1 MQPPAFLLEI
11 GLEHYLFTS
20 LVVFLCGLFTV
31 LTRRNAIGVLMG
43 VGWLARI
50 SDRKPSTMTPAWKA
64 ATAKYRAAQNQD
76 PISNMS

>member
-1 MQPPAFLLEI
+1 MGPRALLKNETQQI
-11 GLEHYLFTS
+11 LAGTAAVS
-20 LVVFLCGLFTV
+20 IV
-31 LTRRNAIGVLMG
+31 GVLMG

>member
-1 MQPPAFLLEI
+1 MAASRAWFMGPLGLLKNETQQI
-11 GLEHYLFTS
+11 LAGTAAVS
-20 LVVFLCGLFTV
+20 IVG
-31 LTRRNAIGVLMG
+31 ALMG

>member
-1 MQPPAFLLEI
+1 MGPLGLLKNETQQI
-11 GLEHYLFTS
+11 LAGTGAVS
-20 LVVFLCGLFTV
+20 IV
-31 LTRRNAIGVLMG
+31 GVLMG

-76 PISNMS
+76 PITNMS

>member
-1 MQPPAFLLEI
+1 MGPLALLKNETQQI
-11 GLEHYLFTS
+11 LAGI
-20 LVVFLCGLFTV
+20 
-31 LTRRNAIGVLMG
+31 AGVSIVGTLMG
-43 VGWLARI
+43 LGWLARI

>member
-1 MQPPAFLLEI
+1 MGPLGLLKNETQQI
-11 GLEHYLFTS
+11 LAGTGAVS
-20 LVVFLCGLFTV
+20 IV
-31 LTRRNAIGVLMG
+31 GVLMG
-43 VGWLARI
+43 VGWLARV

>member
-1 MQPPAFLLEI
+1 MGPLGLLKNETQQI
-11 GLEHYLFTS
+11 LAGI
-20 LVVFLCGLFTV
+20 
-31 LTRRNAIGVLMG
+31 AGVSIVGTLMG
-43 VGWLARI
+43 LGWLARI

>member
-1 MQPPAFLLEI
+1 MGPLGLLKNETQQILAGTAAVSI
-11 GLEHYLFTS
+11 G
-20 LVVFLCGLFTV
+20 G
-31 LTRRNAIGVLMG
+31 ALMG

-64 ATAKYRAAQNQD
+64 ATATYRAAQNQD